1 MKNIAFYLFTLFIG
15 ITLLQSCGTDEA
27 DIEERDQQ
35 AIEDSL
41 AQAQQAE
48 REQMRRD
55 SLEQA
60 EADSIAAEEERNR
73 VEFSDDG
80 EYVVQVEA
88 WRSQNK
94 AERQAQEWRD
104 RGYEKSSVVMYGSD
118 ETGDVWF
125 RVRLG
130 QFDTREM
137 AIRLQNRLSEEY
149 NTQSWVGRRGQSAEP
164 DAMQED

>member
-1 MKNIAFYLFTLFIG
+1 MKKIALYAISLIVGFA
-15 ITLLQSCGTDEA
+15 LLQACGTDEA
-27 DIEERDQQ
+27 DIGESDQQ

-48 REQMRRD
+48 RQQMRRD
-55 SLEQA
+55 NLEQA
-60 EADSIAAEEERNR
+60 RADSIAAEEERRR

-94 AERQAQEWRD
+94 AERQAQEWKGK
-104 RGYEKSSVVMYGSD
+104 GYDNASVVMHGND
-118 ETGDVWF
+118 DTGDVWY

-130 QFDTREM
+130 QFDTRDM
-137 AIRLQNRLSEEY
+137 AMRLQNRLSEDY
-149 NTQSWVGRRGQSAEP
+149 NVQSWVSRRGQAVEP
-164 DAMQED
+164 EAMQ

>member
-1 MKNIAFYLFTLFIG
+1 MKKIVLYAFTLILGIAFV
-15 ITLLQSCGTDEA
+15 QACGTDET

-55 SLEQA
+55 NLEQA
-60 EADSIAAEEERNR
+60 RADSIAVEEERRR

-94 AERQAQEWRD
+94 AERQAQEWKD
-104 RGYEKSSVVMYGSD
+104 NGYDKASVVMHGND
-118 ETGDVWF
+118 DTGDVWY

-130 QFDTREM
+130 QFDTRDM
-137 AIRLQNRLSEEY
+137 ANRLQNILSEDY
-149 NTQSWVGRRGQSAEP
+149 NAQAWVSRRGQSVEP
-164 DAMQED
+164 EATQ